1 MDHTVLLLTILAL
14 PAVVITTKP
23 PGYVAAPSE
32 PDPHPPHYE
41 YGYSIDSSVS
51 PNAGGS
57 SQGHQESRNGIN
69 TQGNYYVHLGG
80 GEADSD
86 VRYIAD
92 DWGYHPIVRCVN
104 LNNVS

>member
-1 MDHTVLLLTILAL
+1 MAIAILLLTIIAL
-14 PAVVITTKP
+14 PLVTPTKP
-23 PGYVAAPSE
+23 PGYVEKPRA

-41 YGYSIDSSVS
+41 YGYSIGSGATPSDD
-51 PNAGGS
+51 GS
-57 SQGHQESRNGIN
+57 SQGHQESRDGIN

-92 DWGYHPIVRCVN
+92 DWGYHPIVRFVEFKSH
-104 LNNVS
+104 L